1 MPARSKKNNAL
12 HGNESAEGVCNGYLF
27 GIFSFM
33 PL

>member
-1 MPARSKKNNAL
+1 MTVLGQKNNAL
-12 HGNESAEGVCNGYLF
+12 HGNKSAEGVCKDYLF